1 MVRLTIDADAID
13 EAVMTQAADVLRR
26 GGIVAYPTDTFY
38 GLAVDP
44 RRDDAVA
51 RLYAAKGRDASMAI
65 PLIAA
70 SLAQAQETAVLGDRE
85 LRLARAFWPGPLTI
99 VMPPRAAIAAP
110 TLGDGATI
118 AVRVPSHVVARALAG
133 RFGFCIT
140 ATSANR
146 SGEPPANDAEEVAVR
161 FSGTDQVDLLLDGGP
176 TPGGPPSTIV
186 EMVGTDPR
194 CVRAGAVAW
203 DRVLKSL
210 E

>member
-1 MVRLTIDADAID
+1 LVRLTIDADTID
-13 EAVMTQAADVLRR
+13 EAVIAQAADVLRR

-70 SLAQAQETAVLGDRE
+70 SLGQVEEAAVVGDPE

-99 VMPPRAAIAAP
+99 VMPPSAAIAAR
-110 TLGDGATI
+110 TLGDGPTI
-118 AVRVPSHVVARALAG
+118 ALRVPSHVVARALAA

-146 SGEPPANDAEEVAVR
+146 SGAPPASDAGEVAER
-161 FSGTDQVDLLLDGGP
+161 FSGSDLVDLLLDGGP

-186 EMVGTDPR
+186 EMVGTGLR

-203 DRVLKSL
+203 DRVLRSL